1 MQYYKLYD
9 TLKALYNTEQDYIEC
24 SALEIEICNYDFISK
39 KGKKVLFGSDDLNCG
54 LHQVDYTEETSSA
67 LIDDHLLGCP
77 DFEVSENEKF
87 KISVIKT
94 KDFQPANGVIVMFH
108 GLNEKKWDKYLPWA
122 YKLTKHT
129 GKAVVLFPISFHMD
143 RTPSEWSDR
152 KLMFGVA
159 QERAEDW
166 KANSDTSYVNA
177 AISTRMEDNPLRLF
191 WSGLQTYYDFIQWV
205 EEVKKGSFPA
215 INKDASIDLFGY
227 SIGSFL
233 SLIIL
238 MANPK
243 GLLSSSKL
251 LCYCGGMTIDRM
263 SPISKYIM
271 DAKATIMM
279 QKTFAQLL
287 TTSFVSEPRL
297 QHYQDVLLHPEESWF
312 KTMLRYYHFQES
324 RENRFKELEGRIKS
338 INLMKDEIA
347 PPVEALNTLQGA
359 YRNIAIEVDVMDY
372 PFNYTHMIPFPL
384 TVKNA
389 EEITSSFELTMDKM
403 IEFYN
408 S

>member
-1 MQYYKLYD
+1 MQYYNLYD
-9 TLKALYNTEQDYIEC
+9 TLKGLYNTEQDYIE
-24 SALEIEICNYDFISK
+24 SSELGIEIFNYDFISK
-39 KGKKVLFGSDDLNCG
+39 KGKNVLFGSVDLNCG
-54 LHQVDYTEETSSA
+54 KHDENYTEEVIGGQ
-67 LIDDHLLGCP
+67 IDDHMLGCP
-77 DFEVSENEKF
+77 DYEIKENEKF
-87 KISVIKT
+87 KISIVKENNA
-94 KDFQPANGVIVMFH
+94 QPANGVIVMFH

-122 YKLTKHT
+122 YKLTKNT

-143 RTPSEWSDR
+143 RTPVEWSDR

-159 QERAEDW
+159 QKRAEDW

-205 EEVKKGSFPA
+205 EDVKKGVFPT
-215 INKDASIDLFGY
+215 INKEASIDLFGY

-233 SLIIL
+233 SLILL

-263 SPISKYIM
+263 APISKYIM

-312 KTMLRYYHFQES
+312 KTMLRYYHFQEN
-324 RENRFKELEGRIKS
+324 RENRFKELEGKIKS

-359 YRNIAIEVDVMDY
+359 YRNIAIEVDVIDY
-372 PFNYTHMIPFPL
+372 PFNYSHMIPFPL
-384 TVKNA
+384 TMKNA
-389 EEITSSFELTMDKM
+389 EEVTASFELTMDKM

-408 S
+408 R